1 MTLHPKSKNN
11 KTGTSND
18 TGGWLHP
25 EEYQTLGHIYSWNKI
40 AGTPEG
46 RRLTFTSL
54 WILFDFAVGSRNE
67 GDTPGI
73 NDKGLVTR
81 DRKTK
86 KDAYYFYKCVWNP
99 ENEVH
104 MMSTRWEKRDTK
116 DIAITVFS
124 NAEKVELYQNKRLVQ
139 TLDKPTDT
147 INNVVWK
154 FDPVQFSDKVLE
166 DGAYD
171 EFSAVGYR
179 NGKKTGQHNAL
190 FTSTARN

>member
-1 MTLHPKSKNN
+1 MTLHPKSKTNR
-11 KTGTSND
+11 TGTSND

-46 RRLTFTSL
+46 RRMTFTSL

-81 DRKTK
+81 DRETR
-86 KDAYYFYKCVWNP
+86 KDAFYFYKCIWNP

-104 MMSTRWEKRDTK
+104 MMSTRWKERDTQ

-124 NAEKVELYQNKRLVQ
+124 NGDTVELYRNGRLVQ
-139 TLDKPTDT
+139 TLNKPTDP
-147 INNVVWK
+147 INNVVWT
-154 FDPVQFSDKVLE
+154 FDPVPFTEEAKNGVPDTFRAI
-166 DGAYD
+166 AYR
-171 EFSAVGYR
+171 GGR
-179 NGKKTGQHNAL
+179 KIGQHTGY
-190 FTSTARN
+190 FTTTAK